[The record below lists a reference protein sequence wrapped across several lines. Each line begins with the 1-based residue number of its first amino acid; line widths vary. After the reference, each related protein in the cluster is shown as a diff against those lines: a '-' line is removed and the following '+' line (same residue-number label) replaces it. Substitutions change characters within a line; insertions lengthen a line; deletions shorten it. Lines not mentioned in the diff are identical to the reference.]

1 MQSKNE
7 SNSHGSIV
15 KPKSIIDLVLEEQE
29 VKQQK
34 QATSSGNVNNS
45 VSKESAAV
53 LRADEAQLDIAL
65 NNRGKIFKER
75 VRLHTET
82 DKPKN
87 KKK

>member
-1 MQSKNE
+1 M
-7 SNSHGSIV
+7 

-29 VKQQK
+29 IKQQK
-34 QATSSGNVNNS
+34 QAASSSTGGGNVTS
-45 VSKESAAV
+45 TGVSKESAAV

-87 KKK
+87 KKKQS